1 MVRFVGASP
10 RATAG
15 GSYSPCTEPGAA
27 RTMTV
32 RRLRLEQ
39 FTAFEDF
46 DIELSSGVN
55 AFVGDNGTGKTHL
68 MKVLYAA
75 CDITQTETT
84 FADKLVRVFLP
95 SGRRL
100 GRLVRR
106 RRGIAQSVVSVFGDD
121 GRSLRLQ
128 FETRATGEVRERS
141 HRWRQQPMESAF
153 IPVKEM
159 LSNGPGFRSLYASRE
174 VHFEEVYADILDR
187 AYRPILRGPMDADR
201 RSVLSTLG
209 EALQGKVTVKNEEFY
224 FRDRRGDL
232 EFTLLAEGI
241 RKLALIWL
249 LIQNGTL
256 LEGSVLFWDEPE
268 ANLNPA
274 LLGHV
279 VETVLELRRLGVQ
292 VFLATHNFSV
302 LKELE
307 LRRRED
313 DRVRF
318 HALCR
323 DRQTGRVDCD
333 TSSNYLGISPNLI
346 EQSIA
351 DLFDRQVQRT
361 VRGREL

>member
-1 MVRFVGASP
+1 
-10 RATAG
+10 
-15 GSYSPCTEPGAA
+15 
-27 RTMTV
+27 MTI

-46 DIELSSGVN
+46 DLEFSEGVN

-75 CDITQTETT
+75 CDITQTEMP

-106 RRGIAQSVVSVFGDD
+106 RRGIARSLVSVSADH
-121 GRSLRLQ
+121 GRSVALR

-141 HRWRQQPMESAF
+141 QRWRQKPMESAF

-159 LSNGPGFRSLYASRE
+159 LSNGPGFRSLYARRE

-187 AYRPILRGPMDADR
+187 AYRPILRGPIDPDR
-201 RSVLSTLG
+201 RHVLSTLG
-209 EALQGKVTVKNEEFY
+209 EALPGRVTVKNEEFY
-224 FRDRRGDL
+224 FRDRRGNL

-256 LEGSVLFWDEPE
+256 LDGSVLFWDEPE
-268 ANLNPA
+268 ANLNPS
-274 LLGHV
+274 LIGHV
-279 VETVLELRRLGVQ
+279 VETILELRRLGVQ
-292 VFLATHNFSV
+292 IFLATHNFSV
-302 LKELE
+302 LKEME
-307 LRRRED
+307 LRREEGD
-313 DRVRF
+313 GVQY
-318 HALCR
+318 HALWR
-323 DRQTGRVDCD
+323 DPRTGRVDCD
-333 TSSNYLGISPNLI
+333 TSSNYLSMSPNLI
-346 EQSIA
+346 EQSIS
-351 DLFDRQVQRT
+351 DLFDREVQRS
-361 VRGREL
+361 VGGLGGPD

>member
-1 MVRFVGASP
+1 
-10 RATAG
+10 
-15 GSYSPCTEPGAA
+15 
-27 RTMTV
+27 MTI

-46 DIELSSGVN
+46 DIKLSRGVN
-55 AFVGDNGTGKTHL
+55 VFVGDNGTGKTHL

-75 CDITQTETT
+75 CDITQTEMA

-106 RRGIAQSVVSVFGDD
+106 RRGIAQSVVSVYGSDK
-121 GRSLRLQ
+121 RSLRLR

-141 HRWRQQPMESAF
+141 LRWRQQPIESAF

-159 LSNGPGFRSLYASRE
+159 LSNGPGFRSLYARRE

-201 RSVLSTLG
+201 RIVLATLG
-209 EALQGKVTVKNEEFY
+209 EALQGRVTVKNEEFY
-224 FRDRRGDL
+224 FRDRRGNL
-232 EFTLLAEGI
+232 EFALLAEGI

-268 ANLNPA
+268 ANLNPSV
-274 LLGHV
+274 LGNV
-279 VETVLELRRLGVQ
+279 VETILELRRLGVQ
-292 VFLATHNFSV
+292 VFLTTHNFSV

-313 DRVRF
+313 DGVRY

-323 DRQTGRVDCD
+323 DRQTGRIDYR
-333 TSSNYLGISPNLI
+333 TSADYLSMSPNLI
-346 EQSIA
+346 EESIS
-351 DLFDRQVQRT
+351 DLFDRQVRRT
-361 VRGREL
+361 MVGES

>member
-1 MVRFVGASP
+1 
-10 RATAG
+10 
-15 GSYSPCTEPGAA
+15 
-27 RTMTV
+27 MTI

-46 DIELSSGVN
+46 DIDLSKGVN

-75 CDITQTETT
+75 CDITQTEMS

-106 RRGIAQSVVSVFGDD
+106 RRGIARSMVSVFGDEK
-121 GRSLRLQ
+121 RSVRLR

-141 HRWRQQPMESAF
+141 LRWREQPIESAF

-159 LSNGPGFRSLYASRE
+159 LSNGPGFRSLYARRE

-187 AYRPILRGPMDADR
+187 AYRPILRGPMDPNR
-201 RSVLSTLG
+201 RKVLATLG
-209 EALQGKVTVKNEEFY
+209 EALQGRVTVKNEEFY
-224 FRDRRGDL
+224 FRDRRGNL

-268 ANLNPA
+268 ANLNPSI
-274 LLGHV
+274 LGHV
-279 VETVLELRRLGVQ
+279 VETILELRRLGVQ

-313 DRVRF
+313 DGVQY
-318 HALCR
+318 HALFR
-323 DRQTGRVDCD
+323 DPQTGRIDCR
-333 TSSNYLGISPNLI
+333 TSSNYLSMSPNLI
-346 EQSIA
+346 EQSIGE
-351 DLFDRQVQRT
+351 LFDREVQRA
-361 VRGREL
+361 VRGRES